1 MLSFFPQLAIKSQ
14 RIYGNRTRH
23 CTWNRC
29 PEHSPAS
36 IVCKPSRSLLLR
48 GEGKVSPG
56 HGSQRSPGRC
66 PGRHHAPAAGG
77 GEGWGG
83 GAGGGTQPCPGR
95 AARPGRVP
103 AAAGWSN
110 GRGARRPLL
119 RGDPR
124 GPPVAA
130 PFRGPRRLWQG
141 RPPGSAVP
149 GAPADGVCP
158 LCPRLPAPGRFSPG
172 ILFVS
177 LPLISLASSPR
188 T

>member
-29 PEHSPAS
+29 PERSPAS

-83 GAGGGTQPCPGR
+83 GRAEGRSPAPAALRGLAECLLPPAGAMGGGPGGPCSGATRAGR
-95 AARPGRVP
+95 QWQLPSG
-103 AAAGWSN
+103 
-110 GRGARRPLL
+110 GRGDCG
-119 RGDPR
+119 RGGLP
-124 GPPVAA
+124 GPPC
-130 PFRGPRRLWQG
+130 RGL
-141 RPPGSAVP
+141 RPMASARSVP
-149 GAPADGVCP
+149 GFQ
-158 LCPRLPAPGRFSPG
+158 RLAASLLAYF
-172 ILFVS
+172 LFRS
-177 LPLISLASSPR
+177 L
-188 T
+188 

>member
-29 PEHSPAS
+29 PERSPAS
-36 IVCKPSRSLLLR
+36 IACEPCRSALLR

-77 GEGWGG
+77 GGEAEGRSPAPAALRGLAECLLPPAGAVGG
-83 GAGGGTQPCPGR
+83 GPAAPAPGRPARAAGGSALPGAAAAVAGAASSRLPGPPGR
-95 AARPGRVP
+95 G
-103 AAAGWSN
+103 
-110 GRGARRPLL
+110 LL
-119 RGDPR
+119 
-124 GPPVAA
+124 
-130 PFRGPRRLWQG
+130 
-141 RPPGSAVP
+141 SAVSP
-149 GAPADGVCP
+149 W
-158 LCPRLPAPGRFSPG
+158 LPAPGLFFPG
-172 ILFVS
+172 ILFLS
-177 LPLISLASSPR
+177 LTLISQASSPR